1 MFDFLK
7 KKKSIIDAGLLQGGV
22 DNHSHILFGVDDGVR
37 TLEESLDIL
46 AYLERQ
52 GLKKLW
58 LTPHTME
65 DVPNTTQELKDR
77 FQLLKESYSGPIE
90 LALAS
95 EYMIDTVFESR
106 LSEGDLLLHG
116 DDLVLVETSTWNP
129 PINLW
134 EVLEKMMKKGYRPLL
149 AHPERYRY
157 MKNSDYDR
165 LHQMGVVFQLNLPS
179 IVGFYGEDITQ
190 RAEYLLDKDWYTMVG
205 SDCHRMK
212 RLENQFNNK
221 ALKKDTIEAIKPLC
235 LKDTL

>member
-7 KKKSIIDAGLLQGGV
+7 KKKSIIDAGLLKGGV

-46 AYLERQ
+46 SYLEEQ

-65 DVPNTTQELKDR
+65 DVPNTTEELKAR
-77 FQLLKESYSGPIE
+77 FALLQESYHGPIE
-90 LALAS
+90 LALSS
-95 EYMIDTVFESR
+95 EYMIDTLFESR
-106 LSEGDLLLHG
+106 LANRDLLLHG
-116 DDLVLVETSTWNP
+116 EDFVLVETSTWNP

-134 EVLEKMMKKGYRPLL
+134 EVLEGMMKKGYRPLL

-157 MKNSDYDR
+157 MRNADYDR
-165 LHQMGVVFQLNLPS
+165 LHEMGVVFQLNLPS
-179 IVGFYGEDITQ
+179 VVGFYGEDIMEKAQ
-190 RAEYLLDKDWYTMVG
+190 YLLDKDWYTMVG

-212 RLENQFNNK
+212 RLESQFGMK
-221 ALKKDTIEAIKPLC
+221 ILKQDTIDAIRPLC